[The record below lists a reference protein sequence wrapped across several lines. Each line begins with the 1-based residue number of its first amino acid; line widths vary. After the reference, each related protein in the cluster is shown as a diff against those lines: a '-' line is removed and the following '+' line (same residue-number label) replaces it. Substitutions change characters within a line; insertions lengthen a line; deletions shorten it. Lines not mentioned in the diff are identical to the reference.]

1 MDQLEQKL
9 IDLIAE
15 KSGMDASQI
24 TLRSQLNVDIVLDS
38 LSYAELLMDFE
49 DVYKI
54 DIPLED
60 AAHFK
65 TVQDIVTYLRQK
77 IAA

>member
-9 IDLIAE
+9 INLIAE
-15 KSGMDASQI
+15 KSGMNTSQI
-24 TLRSQLNVDIVLDS
+24 ALHSQLNVDVILDS
-38 LSYAELLMDFE
+38 LSYAELLMDCE
-49 DVYKI
+49 DTYKI

-65 TVQDIVTYLRQK
+65 TIQDMVTYLHQK
-77 IAA
+77 TTA